1 MADKKIKIIKIID
14 ETTFILNV
22 GRVDGVDE
30 NTKFRII
37 DSSPE
42 PIIDPDT
49 EETIGFLEASKGTI
63 EADEVQEKMTVAR
76 TRLHT
81 KMNKSPLLGAMNA
94 FQPYETQYREELI
107 VDETQITGGYDR
119 SNNPIKIGDEVII
132 LSDPS

>member
-76 TRLHT
+76 
-81 KMNKSPLLGAMNA
+81 
-94 FQPYETQYREELI
+94 
-107 VDETQITGGYDR
+107 
-119 SNNPIKIGDEVII
+119 I
-132 LSDPS
+132 L